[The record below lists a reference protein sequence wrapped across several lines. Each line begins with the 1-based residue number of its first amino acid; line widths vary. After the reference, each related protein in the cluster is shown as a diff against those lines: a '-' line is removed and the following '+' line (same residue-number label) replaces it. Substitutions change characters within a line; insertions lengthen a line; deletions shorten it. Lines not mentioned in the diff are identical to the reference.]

1 MKRIKNANDLQ
12 AEKNLI
18 ELRKL
23 QLEKEMRQHIHEIKK
38 VLRKPPVPAS
48 PVTAIAQ
55 QLVSSASVQGV
66 AVNIGK
72 KILRWFFK

>member
-12 AEKNLI
+12 AEKNVI

-38 VLRKPPVPAS
+38 VLRKPPVPVS